1 MAVEVYKNI
10 ETYKPEDVEDVV
22 VETDILIIG
31 GGFSGCGAA
40 YEASY
45 WAKAA
50 GLKVTMVEKA
60 AIERSRAIAQGLS
73 AINTYLG
80 L

>member
-31 GGFSGCGAA
+31 GGFSGL
-40 YEASY
+40 YVSIFLY
-45 WAKAA
+45 
-50 GLKVTMVEKA
+50 TST
-60 AIERSRAIAQGLS
+60 AIQNTSKTIKQIRSS
-73 AINTYLG
+73 S
-80 L
+80 

>member
-10 ETYKPEDVEDVV
+10 ETYKPEDVEDVT

-40 YEASY
+40 YEAAY
-45 WAKAA
+45 
-50 GLKVTMVEKA
+50 
-60 AIERSRAIAQGLS
+60 
-73 AINTYLG
+73 
-80 L
+80 